1 MAVRLRQTQHIGTGD
16 HRLLAHEPAF
26 ATVAK
31 AIEAAIS
38 RRDNVSSSDIRRLE
52 CLVRSGRHVDYET
65 AAEAFAQRYLMVNFW
80 KVATALEHTLRRDLL
95 FSNEN
100 MRVLDLGAGSGAST
114 LALLASVAADAPQVR
129 RVSVTLVD
137 RSERHMTIARDI
149 LEAIRNVLPV
159 RIEVSTEQLDLDSN
173 SNLRR
178 LAADADVVLASH
190 LLTEMDAERA
200 VPFAAQVLEA
210 CAAGALAVFIER
222 LDDPLWHSV
231 LSCARQTALPSASGA
246 AVQDARYMALNRF
259 EASTRRYE
267 LPVAW
272 VSATVPDWPWVPGL
286 VRRYFRAWR
295 QQSVE
300 LLDLV
305 FAPEAS
311 YHEHPD
317 EPRMEGLDAIRSYWR
332 RKVLTQRDPEPE
344 IVSIA
349 YGCAAAHIEWR
360 ASTVIRGRAREL
372 AGSMILEV
380 DPDRERVIAL
390 REYFTSHDADSDA
403 AS

>member
-1 MAVRLRQTQHIGTGD
+1 MGAQD
-16 HRLLAHEPAF
+16 HRRLAHQPAF
-26 ATVAK
+26 AAVAA
-31 AIEAAIS
+31 AIEVAIS
-38 RRDNVSSSDIRRLE
+38 RRAAVSSSDIRQLE
-52 CLVRSGRHVDYET
+52 CLVRDGLHLDYE
-65 AAEAFAQRYLMVNFW
+65 AVAEAFTQRYLLINFW
-80 KVATALEHTLRRDLL
+80 KVATALQHTLRRDLL
-95 FSNEN
+95 FSHED

-114 LALLASVAADAPQVR
+114 LALLASVAADSRQAR
-129 RVSVTLVD
+129 SVSITLVD
-137 RSERHMTIARDI
+137 RSERHMTIAEDI
-149 LEAIRNVLPV
+149 LEAVRDVLPV
-159 RIEVSTEQLDLDSN
+159 RIEVNTEQVDLGSN
-173 SNLRR
+173 ANLGR

-210 CAAGALAVFIER
+210 CAAGALAVFVER
-222 LDDPLWHSV
+222 LDDSLWRSV
-231 LSCARQTALPSASGA
+231 LSCARQAALPSGSGA
-246 AVQDARYMALNRF
+246 AVQDARYMRLNRF
-259 EASTRRYE
+259 EASTRRGE

-272 VSATVPDWPWVPGL
+272 VSATVPDWPWAPGL

-305 FAPEAS
+305 FTPEAT

-332 RKVLTQRDPEPE
+332 RKVLTQRDPQPE

-349 YGCAAAHIEWR
+349 YGSAAAHIEWR

-372 AGSMILEV
+372 VGSMILDI
-380 DPDRERVIAL
+380 DPERERVIAL
-390 REYFTSHDADSDA
+390 REYFTSLDADVDA